1 MTNDILIPYFSG
13 SGHCR
18 RIAQAIA
25 KGAGNATMIDT
36 AAPGDHKAALRGASA
51 IIFGAPTY
59 MGGVPSAY
67 QAWLEQAASDWPN
80 AGWEDKIAAGFTTA
94 CHPSGDKLAVLQ
106 RFSIFAAQMGMIW
119 VGQTSL
125 GAPVM
130 PDRPGVNRDGAWLG
144 LMATDDGD
152 QICSAD
158 IENAECF
165 GARIRAAA
173 NRWG

>member
-1 MTNDILIPYFSG
+1 MSSDILIPYFSG
-13 SGHCR
+13 NGHCR

-25 KGAGNATMIDT
+25 KGATDATMIDT
-36 AAPGDHKAALRGASA
+36 AAPGDHRAALRAARA
-51 IIFGAPTY
+51 IVFGAPTY
-59 MGGVPSAY
+59 MGGVPAAY
-67 QAWLEQAASDWPN
+67 QVWLEQASSDWPE
-80 AGWEDKIAAGFTTA
+80 AGWDDKIAAGFTTA

-144 LMATDDGD
+144 LMATDAGD
-152 QICSAD
+152 TVSDAD
-158 IENAECF
+158 IQTAELF
-165 GARIRAAA
+165 GARIRAAV